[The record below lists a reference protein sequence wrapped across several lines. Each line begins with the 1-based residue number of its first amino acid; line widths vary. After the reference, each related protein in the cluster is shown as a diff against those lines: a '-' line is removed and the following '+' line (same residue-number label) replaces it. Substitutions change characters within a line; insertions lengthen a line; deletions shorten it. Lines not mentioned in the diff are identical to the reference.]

1 MGRLVSNCAAQTRY
15 LLTATLLSAH
25 LLVETLAAWSM
36 SHYDAAC
43 FNNESKDDQKTSP
56 SFRSLLQARSRPMA
70 ADLHQEDLAARI
82 LENVSTSNAHSGVS
96 RSATRM
102 FPVVWIVVAENMN
115 GFLQA
120 TLACNRALVDK
131 IVVVTS
137 PTDQET
143 INVCQSAGLICHMTE
158 ALHAQGDAFNKGRAL
173 SEVQQSLHKNPKL
186 AGWMALLMDV
196 DICLP
201 ENIWN
206 DVGDHTED
214 NTLYSVTHR
223 CVYAY
228 PSAAEAGSPTSL
240 ELNPGD
246 SLGYFQMYKIMPG
259 SPIYCGDCFHTAA
272 KSDIEF
278 ADDFEKVHFLPTYVH
293 HFNTIG
299 AYTGNWN
306 GTTQNSSIW
315 SKVAL
320 PQKPCCP
327 SCK

>member
-201 ENIWN
+201 PEIWMDMN
-206 DVGDHTED
+206 DLPDA
-214 NTLYSVTHR
+214 NSLYSVYHR
-223 CVYAY
+223 CIYDTPASVAL
-228 PSAAEAGSPTSL
+228 GSPTSV
-240 ELNPGD
+240 EATPGD
-246 SLGYFQMYKIMPG
+246 SLGYFQMYMISPG
-259 SPIYCGDCFHTAA
+259 SPTYSKDYPTA
-272 KSDIEF
+272 SDS
-278 ADDFEKVHFLPTYVH
+278 DTDFFQRFLHVVYLPSYVH
-293 HFNTIG
+293 HFGNLG
-299 AYTGNWN
+299 AYTGNWD
-306 GTTQNSSIW
+306 GVDTSSAPWSSI
-315 SKVAL
+315 AL
-320 PQKPCCP
+320 PQQHCCP
-327 SCK
+327 TCR